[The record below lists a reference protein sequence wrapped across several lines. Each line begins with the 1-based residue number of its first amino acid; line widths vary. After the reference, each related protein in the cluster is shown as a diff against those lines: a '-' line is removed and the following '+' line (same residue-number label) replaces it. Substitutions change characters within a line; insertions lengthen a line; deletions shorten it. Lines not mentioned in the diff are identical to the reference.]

1 MPDELVPNYIERP
14 ECGHVQVIM
23 ARPSL
28 SAIDYSQRLVPEL
41 KEAIKQPC
49 EECEKAK
56 HAKDRSKQENTKA
69 AN

>member
-14 ECGHVQVIM
+14 CGHVQVIM

-41 KEAIKQPC
+41 KEAISKPC
-49 EECEKAK
+49 KECEKAK
-56 HAKDRSKQENTKA
+56 NGQNQPTEENPEA
-69 AN
+69 QD